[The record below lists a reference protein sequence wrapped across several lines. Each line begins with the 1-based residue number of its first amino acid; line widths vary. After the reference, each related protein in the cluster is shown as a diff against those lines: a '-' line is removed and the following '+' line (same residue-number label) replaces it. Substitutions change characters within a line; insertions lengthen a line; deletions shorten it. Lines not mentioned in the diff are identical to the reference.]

1 MHPSK
6 STQQRRRSTSPHSTF
21 HQRNTS
27 TLKLL
32 NRYEDTHRNCVDR
45 KTLYNFMKTIMIVLT
60 QDLPREERIEQF
72 KQLCGVLL
80 EETDL
85 KEASNCK
92 QASKLLGHSSPS
104 LWLGCRPVDRRVA
117 GSIPDST
124 NFLTNSSGQ
133 ATNAL
138 VSLFTK
144 QYNWYQLASGLGV
157 RHCEH

>member
-1 MHPSK
+1 M
-6 STQQRRRSTSPHSTF
+6 
-21 HQRNTS
+21 
-27 TLKLL
+27 
-32 NRYEDTHRNCVDR
+32 
-45 KTLYNFMKTIMIVLT
+45 
-60 QDLPREERIEQF
+60 
-72 KQLCGVLL
+72 
-80 EETDL
+80 
-85 KEASNCK
+85 
-92 QASKLLGHSSPS
+92 
-104 LWLGCRPVDRRVA
+104 DRRVA